1 MDKRDFLR
9 GAGACSLTA
18 LLGESVWARWAAL
31 EPAELARASDFWTE
45 LRGRYRLRT
54 DFVNLENGYYS
65 MMAQPVLEALVEH
78 IREVNF
84 EGAHYMRTRA
94 ADERMAAR
102 TALARVARCPV
113 EELAITRNTTE
124 SLDMVI
130 SGHDWKAGDE
140 AVMAEQDYGTMLE
153 MFEQVSRRHGVR
165 CKRVSVPLDPRSDDE
180 LVELYA
186 AALTPRTRLLL
197 VSHVINITG
206 QVLPIRKLCDMAHA
220 RGVAVL
226 VDGAHAFAQLDFALP
241 DLDCDYYGASL
252 HKWLGCPLGAGLL
265 YVRRERV
272 PGLWPLLAPP
282 PKPAGDIARL
292 AHSGTYPAH
301 IDLALRDAI
310 AFHESIGIERKSAR
324 LRHLQRHWT
333 AQVRDLPRIRL
344 NTPSDPARCCAIAN
358 VGIEGLPPA
367 ELARRLLDEHR
378 IYTVAIDVANV
389 HGVRVTPHLYT
400 TESEL
405 DQLVSALR
413 TLSA

>member
-1 MDKRDFLR
+1 MDKREFLR
-9 GAGACSLTA
+9 GAGAGSLAA
-18 LLGESVWARWAAL
+18 LLGESTWARWAAL
-31 EPAELARASDFWTE
+31 EPAELARSPDFWAE
-45 LRGRYRLRT
+45 LRARYRLRS
-54 DFVNLENGYYS
+54 DFINFEIGYYS

-78 IREVNF
+78 IRTVNF

-102 TALARVARCPV
+102 TALARVARCSV

-130 SGHDWKAGDE
+130 AGHDWKPGDE

-186 AALTPRTRLLL
+186 RAITPRTRLLL
-197 VSHVINITG
+197 ISHMINITG
-206 QVLPIRKLCDMAHA
+206 HILPVRKLCDMAHE

-226 VDGAHAFAQLDFALP
+226 VDGAHAFAHLDFALP
-241 DLDCDYYGASL
+241 DLGCDYYGASL

-272 PGLWPLLAPP
+272 AGLWPLLAPP
-282 PKPAGDIARL
+282 PKPADDIARL

-324 LRHLQRHWT
+324 LHFLQRSWT
-333 AQVRDLPRIRL
+333 ERVRGRPRIRL
-344 NTPSDPARCCAIAN
+344 NTPSDLARSCAIAN
-358 VGIEGLPPA
+358 VGIEGLAPS
-367 ELARRLLDEHR
+367 ELARRLLDEQR

-389 HGVRVTPHLYT
+389 QGVRITPHLYT
-400 TESEL
+400 SEPEL
-405 DQLVSALR
+405 DTLVAALLA
-413 TLSA
+413 LSA